1 LSEPVYSLI
10 FAFQGVL
17 TIFYNLAV
25 MNTQI
30 LPVILSGGAGTR
42 LWPVSREGHPKPFMK
57 LADGQSLLE
66 KTYLR
71 AASLAQCL
79 RIDGQ
84 ATVLTVTNHD
94 YYFLSRDVETRAN
107 ILSHF
112 LLEPCARNTAAA
124 IALAAHQAIYQFGEN
139 IVLLILPADHLI
151 DELQYFDDAVKKAS
165 ALAEQGY
172 LVTFGISPTTPET
185 GFGYI
190 ECGQALGPGKVVS
203 RFVEKPNLAKAQQ
216 FLSAGNY
223 LWNSGMFCFEA
234 RTLLAQMEQ
243 YAPEIAG
250 SAKACWNAIRP
261 EERGDATIQIP
272 TASFEKVPSISID
285 YALME
290 RSDKVAVVEGL
301 FAWNDIGS
309 WAAVRDLA
317 VPDASGNRALGEC
330 IFVDSSNTFVQSEDR
345 LVATVGLKDVM
356 IIDTSDALLVVDA
369 NRSQDVKSVV
379 TELKLADHHI
389 AKLHKT
395 VARPWG
401 TYTVLE
407 EGPNFKIKR
416 IEVKPKARLSLQMHQ
431 HRSEHWVV
439 VSGLAK
445 VVNGDSTLTL
455 AMNESTYIPAG
466 HKHRLENIG
475 LDSLVVIEV
484 QSGTYT
490 GEDDIVRFDD
500 EYGRQQAN

>member
-1 LSEPVYSLI
+1 
-10 FAFQGVL
+10 
-17 TIFYNLAV
+17 

-71 AASLAQCL
+71 AAALGQCL
-79 RIDGQ
+79 HVADRP
-84 ATVLTVTNHD
+84 TVMTVTNAQ
-94 YYFLSRDVETRAN
+94 YYFLSRDVEAKAN
-107 ILSHF
+107 IHSLF
-112 LLEPCARNTAAA
+112 LLEPFARNTAAA
-124 IALAAHQAIYQFGEN
+124 ITLAAQQAIKRFGEN

-151 DELQYFDDAVKKAS
+151 DGVESFDQAVSKAFD
-165 ALAEQGY
+165 LAQQGY
-172 LVTFGISPTTPET
+172 LVTFGITPNSPET

-190 ECGQALGPGKVVS
+190 ECGQNLGAGKQVT
-203 RFVEKPNLAKAQQ
+203 RFVEKPELEKAQQ
-216 FLSAGNY
+216 YLAAGNY
-223 LWNSGMFCFEA
+223 LWNSGMFCFGAATFLE
-234 RTLLAQMEQ
+234 QMESW
-243 YAPEIAG
+243 APSVAA
-250 SAKACWNAIRP
+250 SAKACWDAIGP
-261 EERGDATIQIP
+261 QEILDSAIEIP
-272 TASFEKVPSISID
+272 AAQFEGIPSISID

-290 RSDKVAVVEGL
+290 KSDKVVVVECG
-301 FAWNDIGS
+301 FGWNDIGS
-309 WAAVRDLA
+309 WSAVRDLA
-317 VPDASGNRALGEC
+317 LPDDAGNRTLGEC
-330 IFVDSSNTFVQSEDR
+330 IFVDCKNTFVQSENR

-356 IIDTSDALLVVDA
+356 IIDTPDALLVVDA
-369 NRSQDVKSVV
+369 NRSQDVKRVV
-379 TELKLADHHI
+379 SELKLADHDI

-407 EGPNFKIKR
+407 EGANFKIKR

-439 VSGLAK
+439 VSGLAR
-445 VVNGDSTLTL
+445 VVNGESTLTL

-475 LDSLVVIEV
+475 SEVLVVIEV
-484 QSGTYT
+484 QSGVYT
-490 GEDDIVRFDD
+490 GEDDIIRFDD
-500 EYGRQQAN
+500 EYGRE

>member
-1 LSEPVYSLI
+1 
-10 FAFQGVL
+10 
-17 TIFYNLAV
+17 

-71 AASLAQCL
+71 AASLDRCL
-79 RIDGQ
+79 RVDGRP
-84 ATVLTVTNHD
+84 TVMTVTNAQ
-94 YYFLSRDVETRAN
+94 YYFLSRDVETKAN
-107 ILSHF
+107 ISSLF
-112 LLEPCARNTAAA
+112 LLEPFARNTAAA
-124 IALAAHQAIYQFGEN
+124 IALAAYQAISHFGDN

-151 DELQYFDDAVKKAS
+151 DEVEHFDATVSKAFD
-165 ALAEQGY
+165 LAQQGY
-172 LVTFGISPTTPET
+172 LVTFGITPTAPET

-190 ECGQALGPGKVVS
+190 ECGQDLGSGKKVS
-203 RFVEKPNLAKAQQ
+203 RFVEKPSLEKAQQ
-216 FLSAGNY
+216 YLSAGNY
-223 LWNSGMFCFEA
+223 VWNSGMFCFSA
-234 RTLLAQMEQ
+234 ATLLEQMGCW
-243 YAPEIAG
+243 APAVAA
-250 SAKACWNAIRP
+250 SAKACWDAIGSQEQLDSAIEIP
-261 EERGDATIQIP
+261 AAAFERI
-272 TASFEKVPSISID
+272 PSISID

-290 RSDKVAVVEGL
+290 HSDKVVVVEGD
-301 FAWNDIGS
+301 FTWNDIGS

-317 VPDASGNRALGEC
+317 LPDRDGNRALGEC
-330 IFVDSSNTFVQSEDR
+330 IFVDSSNTFVQSENR

-356 IIDTSDALLVVDA
+356 IIDTPDALLVVDA

-379 TELKLADHHI
+379 SELKLADHHI

-395 VARPWG
+395 VSRPWG

-407 EGPNFKIKR
+407 EGINFKIKR
-416 IEVKPKARLSLQMHQ
+416 IEVKPKARLSLQMHH

-445 VVNGDSTLTL
+445 VVNGENTLTL

-475 LDSLVVIEV
+475 AETLVLIEV
-484 QSGTYT
+484 QSGAYT
-490 GEDDIVRFDD
+490 GEDDIIRFDD
-500 EYGRQQAN
+500 EYGRQ

>member
-1 LSEPVYSLI
+1 
-10 FAFQGVL
+10 
-17 TIFYNLAV
+17 

-71 AASLAQCL
+71 AASLDQCL
-79 RIDGQ
+79 RVDGRP
-84 ATVLTVTNHD
+84 TVMTVTNAQ
-94 YYFLSRDVETRAN
+94 YYFLSRDVESKAN
-107 ILSHF
+107 INSLF
-112 LLEPCARNTAAA
+112 LLEPFARNTAAA
-124 IALAAHQAIYQFGEN
+124 IALAAYQAINRFGDD
-139 IVLLILPADHLI
+139 IILLILPADHLI
-151 DELQYFDDAVKKAS
+151 DDVGHFDEAVNKALH
-165 ALAEQGY
+165 LAQQGY
-172 LVTFGISPTTPET
+172 LVTFGITPTVPET

-190 ECGQALGPGKVVS
+190 ECGEDLGGGKKVS
-203 RFVEKPNLAKAQQ
+203 RFVEKPSLEKAEQY
-216 FLSAGNY
+216 LSAGNY
-223 LWNSGMFCFEA
+223 LWNSGMFCFGA
-234 RTLLAQMEQ
+234 RTLLEQMERW
-243 YAPEIAG
+243 APTVSL
-250 SAKACWNAIRP
+250 SAKACWDTIGNKEIFDSAI
-261 EERGDATIQIP
+261 EIP
-272 TASFEKVPSISID
+272 AGVFEGVPSISID

-290 RSDKVAVVEGL
+290 HSEKVVVVEGR

-317 VPDASGNRALGEC
+317 LPDSNGNRALGEC

-356 IIDTSDALLVVDA
+356 IIDTPDALLVVDA

-379 TELKLADHHI
+379 SELKLADHEI
-389 AKLHKT
+389 ARLHKT

-407 EGPNFKIKR
+407 EGINFKIKR
-416 IEVKPKARLSLQMHQ
+416 IEVKPKARLSLQMHH

-439 VSGLAK
+439 VSGIAK
-445 VVNGDSTLTL
+445 VVNGEKTLTL
-455 AMNESTYIPAG
+455 ATNESTYIPAG

-475 LDSLVVIEV
+475 SEVLVLIEV
-484 QSGTYT
+484 QSGSYT
-490 GEDDIVRFDD
+490 GEDDIIRFDD
-500 EYGRQQAN
+500 EYGRG